1 MKKVKCF
8 FVIFLLLFILGSPS
22 SAEAAA
28 IYTEDNMVLVN
39 QAVED
44 ELATAV
50 LPDGIGIDLNFGEI
64 TGDIYDLHETIGKE
78 LQFVRGGTPYI
89 YGDID
94 LDASGANWAE
104 DAAEAAVDFD
114 TFLGA
119 VGYHLGLYLGVIS
132 ENKTAAT
139 VATLEMTLSKEF
151 LVEQGVPLSEANAL
165 FAADPIEAQRMFF
178 DEFTYFK
185 IFDGADP
192 AIDPKDIVEFVKAEY
207 PDSMPSFIE
216 FEVDDVAETLTVAI
230 RYILLDEAPE
240 DGQPFVIN
248 KNFVVSEYGEYDVTG
263 VLFIFDGNKNNELRD
278 PVSLGSEVVP
288 EPTPSGSS
296 GGGCSTGL
304 TLMLALLG
312 LPVILYRKK

>member
-1 MKKVKCF
+1 MRKLHLIF
-8 FVIFLLLFILGSPS
+8 TFLLFLFILASPS
-22 SAEAAA
+22 LAEAAA
-28 IYTEDNMVLVN
+28 TYTEDNMAVVN

-50 LPDGIGIDLNFGEI
+50 IPDGVGVDLKFGEI
-64 TGDIYDLHETIGKE
+64 TGDIDALHEAIGKE
-78 LQFVRGGTPYI
+78 LQFVKGGIPNI
-89 YGDID
+89 SYGDID
-94 LDASGANWAE
+94 VEASGANWAE
-104 DAAEAAVDFD
+104 AEAEAAVDFD

-119 VGYHLGLYLGVIS
+119 AGYHLGLYSGVIS

-151 LVEQGVPLSEANAL
+151 LVEQGVSQADADAL
-165 FAADPIEAQRMFF
+165 FAADPIDAQITFF

-192 AIDPKDIVEFVKAEY
+192 AIDPKDIVEFVKSEY
-207 PDSMPSFIE
+207 PDSLPSFIE
-216 FEVDDVAETLTVAI
+216 FEVDDVAETLTVGI

-248 KNFVVSEYGEYDVTG
+248 KDFVISEDSEEDVSG

-278 PVSLGSEVVP
+278 PVSLGNE
-288 EPTPSGSS
+288 ETPTPSGSS
-296 GGGCSTGL
+296 GGCSTGFP
-304 TLMLALLG
+304 LMLALLG
-312 LPVILYRKK
+312 LPIILYRKK

>member
-1 MKKVKCF
+1 MRKVQLF
-8 FVIFLLLFILGSPS
+8 FTIFLLLFILASPS
-22 SAEAAA
+22 LAEAAA
-28 IYTEDNMVLVN
+28 TYTEDNMEVVN

-50 LPDGIGIDLNFGEI
+50 IPDGVGVDLKFGEI
-64 TGDIYDLHETIGKE
+64 TGDIDALHEAIGKE
-78 LQFVRGGTPYI
+78 LQFVKGGIPNI
-89 YGDID
+89 SYGDID
-94 LDASGANWAE
+94 VEASGANWAE
-104 DAAEAAVDFD
+104 AEAEAAVDFD

-119 VGYHLGLYLGVIS
+119 AGYHLGLYLGVIP

-151 LVEQGVPLSEANAL
+151 LVEQGVSQADADAL
-165 FAADPIEAQRMFF
+165 FAADPIDAQITFF

-192 AIDPKDIVEFVKAEY
+192 AIDPKDIVEFVKSEY
-207 PDSMPSFIE
+207 PDSLPSFIE
-216 FEVDDVAETLTVAI
+216 FEVDDVAETLTVGI

-248 KNFVVSEYGEYDVTG
+248 KDFVISEDSEEDVSG

-278 PVSLGSEVVP
+278 PVSLGNEETP
-288 EPTPSGSS
+288 APSGSS
-296 GGGCSTGL
+296 GGCSTGL
-304 TLMLALLG
+304 PLMLALLG
-312 LPVILYRKK
+312 LPIILYRKK